1 MKSNQ
6 LFATF
11 LKACGVEPK
20 FKKQGNVYKTYSIPQ
35 KFIFDP
41 VHAIVTYLKPI
52 TKLVGGQYEHDTEWQ
67 RFKIEDVNGQ
77 LNVARVA

>member
-11 LKACGVEPK
+11 LKACGVEPR
-20 FKKQGNVYKTYSIPQ
+20 FRKQGEVYKTYSIPQ

-41 VHAIVTYLKPI
+41 VHAVVTYLKPI
-52 TKLVGGQYEHDTEWQ
+52 TKLVGGRYEHETEWQ
-67 RFKIEDVNGQ
+67 RFKIEYVNEQ
-77 LNVARVA
+77 LNIAPVA